1 MVLGETATSHLLP
14 SEVAAAI
21 GELPEAGWVRLRRIA
36 GAFCR
41 HRPLDP
47 KDLLQEAFVRALGD
61 RQCPRHVDVIRFLA
75 EIMRSL
81 VSDGA
86 KAQRRRDARALQAPP
101 ELRLVP
107 LTGDG
112 AAEPADDAPPIE
124 DQLAAYQEAALIK
137 GAILALFADEVEAQV
152 IAEGMME
159 GMDGDE
165 LRALTDLDTKTFASK
180 RRLVRRRI
188 DEAYPNGWKP

>member
-1 MVLGETATSHLLP
+1 MMPGEPAPSHLLP
-14 SEVAAAI
+14 SEVDAAI
-21 GELPEAGWVRLRRIA
+21 GGLPEAAWVRLRKIA

-47 KDLLQEAFVRALGD
+47 DDLLQEAFARALGD
-61 RQCPRHVDVIRFLA
+61 RRCPRRVDMIRYLA
-75 EIMRSL
+75 EIMRSI

-86 KAQRRRDARALQAPP
+86 KARERHEARVARAPP

-107 LTGDG
+107 RTGDG
-112 AAEPADDAPPIE
+112 CAEPEDPAPPVE
-124 DQLAAYQEAALIK
+124 DRLAGDQEAARIK
-137 GAILALFADEVEAQV
+137 GAILALFADDVQAET

-159 GMDGDE
+159 EMDGEE
-165 LRALTDLDTKTFASK
+165 LRALTELDTRAFATK

-188 DEAYPNGWKP
+188 DKAYPSGWKP